1 MAAVVE
7 FKYDSSEPDELNL
20 QVGQIVKVLAL
31 EDEGWWRG
39 ELNGRVGMF
48 PNNFVKKLG
57 QHPFQ
62 LEDNSK
68 QNILTQDE
76 LLIFLAAKS
85 PPTLLSASP
94 AAAAAAAPA
103 PRPAASSGSFRKAK
117 VTFDYTASDGDE
129 LNLRVGD
136 IVTIIAEESEGWWR
150 AELNGRQGMMP
161 SNFAEVIEG
170 TLFFINSFA
179 T

>member
-57 QHPFQ
+57 QHP
-62 LEDNSK
+62 L
-68 QNILTQDE
+68 
-76 LLIFLAAKS
+76 
-85 PPTLLSASP
+85 PTRETEHL
-94 AAAAAAAPA
+94 
-103 PRPAASSGSFRKAK
+103 
-117 VTFDYTASDGDE
+117 
-129 LNLRVGD
+129 
-136 IVTIIAEESEGWWR
+136 
-150 AELNGRQGMMP
+150 
-161 SNFAEVIEG
+161 
-170 TLFFINSFA
+170 
-179 T
+179 